1 MRQKKGFL
9 IFLAALSLFILLS
22 SVASSAGFLNIRPV
36 AQEERA
42 TVAGPVQEVGPGFVV
57 INGLRFDLPAVVKI
71 IGRDGRPLRDGL
83 QGLKAGEEV
92 EAVVEGKVILKIRV
106 VELFK

>member
-1 MRQKKGFL
+1 
-9 IFLAALSLFILLS
+9 LAALSLFILLS

>member
-1 MRQKKGFL
+1 MRQKKGSL
-9 IFLAALSLFILLS
+9 IFLAVLSAVILLS
-22 SVASSAGFLNIRPV
+22 GVAFSDGSLNPRPV
-36 AQEERA
+36 AQEQRV
-42 TVAGPVQEVGPGFVV
+42 TVAGSVKEVGPGSVV
-57 INGLRFDLPAVVKI
+57 INGLHFNLPEDVKV

-92 EAVVEGKVILKIRV
+92 EAVVEGKIIIKIRV